1 MLSKKTKYGL
11 QALLFLAREYGEGPV
26 LISELAQRERIPKK
40 FLEYI
45 LLQLKNAGV
54 LQSRKGKGGGYSL
67 AKPPAEISV
76 GRAVRILEGP
86 LAPVPCVSV
95 MAYEKCPECLDEQTC
110 GIRLVMKDVRDA
122 IAEILD
128 HTSLH
133 DMLQRSE
140 DEARKL
146 QGVVDFQI

>member
-1 MLSKKTKYGL
+1 MISKKTKYGL
-11 QALLFLAREYGEGPV
+11 QALLMLAREYGQGPLLIADLAEQEG
-26 LISELAQRERIPKK
+26 IPKK

-45 LLQLKNAGV
+45 LLQLKNAGL

-95 MAYEKCPECLDEQTC
+95 IAYQKCQECRDEQAC

-122 IAEILD
+122 IARVLD
-128 HTSLH
+128 NTSLQE
-133 DMLQRSE
+133 MLERSE
-140 DEARKL
+140 AAAR
-146 QGVVDFQI
+146 QGQGIVDYSI